1 MYKYK
6 HNKTGEVIETT
17 NKVASKNWTEI
28 EAKQPKAG
36 TGAAA
41 TGAPATGK
49 SAETKKG
56 SGKKGEGKKTGEKQE
71 PGKEAGNQ

>member
-6 HNKTGEVIETT
+6 HNKSGEVIETS
-17 NKVASKNWTEI
+17 NKVTSKNWTEI
-28 EAKQPKAG
+28 EAKQPKTG

-49 SAETKKG
+49 SAENKKG

-71 PGKEAGNQ
+71 PGKEADNQ